1 MIVSI
6 LLNYASSKSQDE
18 NP

>member
-6 LLNYASSKSQDE
+6 LLFLLLDLCHEYKC
-18 NP
+18 